1 MKRII
6 LSIAVVMFAA
16 ILVASAAFAH
26 GQEQHVMGQVAA
38 LTESSITVQTKA
50 KDTVTVYTMPETKYK
65 KSTAAA
71 SMKDLKVGD
80 RVVIHAKKMG
90 DKLMATDV
98 RFAIAAKTRS
108 RR

>member
-1 MKRII
+1 MKRM
-6 LSIAVVMFAA
+6 LLLAAMVVIAAGA
-16 ILVASAAFAH
+16 ASAH
-26 GQEQHVMGQVAA
+26 GKEQHVMGKV
-38 LTESSITVQTKA
+38 TGMTDSSITVQTTA

-71 SMKDLKVGD
+71 SIKDLKVGD

-98 RFAIAAKTRS
+98 RFAVAAKTHA